1 MLFTHFG
8 VSGPIILTLS
18 RYVVKEIQAQ
28 KKISLRLNLKPAL
41 SEEQLDQ
48 RLQRDFIKF
57 NNKQFRNSLNDLIPK
72 SMIPV
77 MVRLSGID
85 PDKQVNKISRNE
97 RLYLVKLLQDLT
109 MTVTGTL
116 GMGAAIVTSGG
127 VDVKEINPATMESKL
142 IKGLFWAGEVIDIDG
157 VTGGYN
163 LQAAFSTGFKA
174 GKSAV
179 EYLKTRTD

>member
-1 MLFTHFG
+1 LFVDNKKKNEEFGEMLFTHFG

-116 GMGAAIVTSGG
+116 GMGSNCYKRRSRCQRDQPRYDGIK
-127 VDVKEINPATMESKL
+127 VDKRIILGRRS
-142 IKGLFWAGEVIDIDG
+142 D
-157 VTGGYN
+157 
-163 LQAAFSTGFKA
+163 
-174 GKSAV
+174 
-179 EYLKTRTD
+179 